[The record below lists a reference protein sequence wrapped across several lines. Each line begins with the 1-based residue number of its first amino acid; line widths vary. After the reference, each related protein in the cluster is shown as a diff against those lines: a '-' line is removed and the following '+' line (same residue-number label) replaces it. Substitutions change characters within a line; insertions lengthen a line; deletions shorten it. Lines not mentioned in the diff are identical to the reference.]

1 MPEFKIEIKE
11 TLSRT
16 VEVQA
21 KSLDHALEIVN
32 KQYNDETIVLD
43 SDDFVAYS
51 IEPLEFEEQ
60 MELF

>member
-21 KSLDHALEIVN
+21 KSLEHALEIVS
-32 KQYNDETIVLD
+32 KQYNDEIIVLD
-43 SDDFVAYS
+43 SDDFVAHS
-51 IEPLEFEEQ
+51 IEPFEFEEQ